1 MHRLYI
7 SHFRRLIENMNR
19 LFPGATF
26 VEINSSP
33 KTKLMNDEKYENNS
47 ITIKNIINH
56 SLKTKT
62 YCAWEES
69 GRSELKFLNL

>member
-1 MHRLYI
+1 
-7 SHFRRLIENMNR
+7 MNR

-26 VEINSSP
+26 EEINSSP
-33 KTKLMNDEKYENNS
+33 KTKLMNGEKYENNS

-62 YCAWEES
+62 YCAGEES
-69 GRSELKFLNL
+69 GTGWVKARIFKLVRGPRINSKE

>member
-1 MHRLYI
+1 
-7 SHFRRLIENMNR
+7 MNR

-26 VEINSSP
+26 EEINSP
-33 KTKLMNDEKYENNS
+33 KTKLMNDEKYEDNS

-62 YCAWEES
+62 YCSWEES
-69 GRSELKFLNL
+69 GWVRARIFKLVRVPRIDSKE